1 MQQLPSAPSPDTGEY
16 SWEESTKSQDEQES
30 ISESAVEECEPE
42 TDTHDTQ
49 IWKRAKFNP
58 YSTERERED
67 ISSTKFVAQEK
78 EENKMATVAQ
88 VTMTTIA

>member
-1 MQQLPSAPSPDTGEY
+1 MGALELTYLSGVYPGFRHH
-16 SWEESTKSQDEQES
+16 
-30 ISESAVEECEPE
+30 VEPE
-42 TDTHDTQ
+42 SDTHDTQ

-58 YSTERERED
+58 YSTEGERED
-67 ISSTKFVAQEK
+67 FSSTKFVAQEK